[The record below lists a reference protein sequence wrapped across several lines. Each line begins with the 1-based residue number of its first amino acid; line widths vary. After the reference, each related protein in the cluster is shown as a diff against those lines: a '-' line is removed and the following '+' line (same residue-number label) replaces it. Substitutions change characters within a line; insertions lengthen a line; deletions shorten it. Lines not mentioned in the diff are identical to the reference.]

1 MEWIPTTFLVTIS
14 VSEKI
19 PSSRRKEWATLGV
32 AQKAAHF
39 WKPCNFIQN
48 GKSAS
53 DMLLGIPWGKKEN
66 GPVWP
71 KSNGPKWPIFLF
83 YPKGLPT
90 SCLMQ
95 IYHLGLNCRVSKN
108 RPPFW
113 AKVAHFPFLPQ
124 GPPNNM
130 SDADLPFG
138 VKLQGFQKWATL
150 LGQSGPFSFFT
161 PRVSQQH
168 V

>member
-53 DMLLGIPWGKKEN
+53 DMLLGIPWGKK
-66 GPVWP
+66 G
-71 KSNGPKWPIFLF
+71 
-83 YPKGLPT
+83 
-90 SCLMQ
+90 
-95 IYHLGLNCRVSKN
+95 
-108 RPPFW
+108 
-113 AKVAHFPFLPQ
+113 
-124 GPPNNM
+124 
-130 SDADLPFG
+130 
-138 VKLQGFQKWATL
+138 KWASL
-150 LGQSGPFSFFT
+150 A
-161 PRVSQQH
+161 
-168 V
+168 